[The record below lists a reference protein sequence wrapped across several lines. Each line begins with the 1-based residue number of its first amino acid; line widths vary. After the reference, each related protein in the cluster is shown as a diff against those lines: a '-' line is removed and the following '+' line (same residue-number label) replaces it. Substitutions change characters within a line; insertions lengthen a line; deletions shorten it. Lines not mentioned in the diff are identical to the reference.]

1 MKPIPWFRRTRA
13 VLPAMVLILS
23 ACGGGS
29 SSLPDAP
36 VPTPSVPP
44 VITLVPGTEIPVG
57 ATATA
62 AAATA
67 FVSSVAANADNTS
80 DPLTVGD
87 ASLAV
92 TDTEEPDPAV

>member
-1 MKPIPWFRRTRA
+1 MKQSERSSRA
-13 VLPAMVLILS
+13 RALVPALVLVLS

-29 SSLPDAP
+29 SSLPDVP
-36 VPTPSVPP
+36 LPTPSVPP

-67 FVSSVAANADNTS
+67 FVASVAANADNTS
-80 DPLTVGD
+80 EPLAVGD